1 MHMVAKAR
9 RQREVA
15 RLIQSQ
21 QVASQSELVAMLS
34 RRGIEVTQAT
44 LSRDLAELGVV
55 KGSAGYQLLRDASAQ
70 VPDRTSALQGAVRR
84 MLLGAE
90 AGGTIAVL
98 HTAPGQAAALAVEI
112 DRSAPEGAL
121 GTIAGDDCIFVACTS
136 PAAARDLSAQLIGM
150 TDAALRA

>member
-90 AGGTIAVL
+90 SGGTIAVL

>member
-21 QVASQSELVAMLS
+21 QVASQSELVSMLS

-70 VPDRTSALQGAVRR
+70 VPDRTSALQAAVRR

-90 AGGTIAVL
+90 SGGTIAVL

-112 DRSAPEGAL
+112 DRAAPEGAL

-136 PAAARDLSAQLIGM
+136 PSAARDLSQQLIGM

>member
-1 MHMVAKAR
+1 MVAKAR

-21 QVASQSELVAMLS
+21 HVTSQSELVDLLS
-34 RRGIEVTQAT
+34 RRGIAVTQAT

-55 KGSAGYQLLRDASAQ
+55 KGASGYQLLDATAA
-70 VPDRTSALQGAVRR
+70 PTDRAAALASAVRR
-84 MLLGAE
+84 MLLGAQS
-90 AGGTIAVL
+90 GGTIAVL

-112 DRSAPEGAL
+112 DRAEPEGAL

-136 PAAARDLSAQLIGM
+136 PASARQLAAQLMELSAG
-150 TDAALRA
+150 AVRA

>member
-70 VPDRTSALQGAVRR
+70 VPDRTSALQAAVRR